1 MPHNGLSFGLPAKAV
16 MSMCVQNF
24 VEALSCSRLNL
35 FSLYDVQGL
44 KYINKLERLNVVHIS
59 YEPLFL

>member
-1 MPHNGLSFGLPAKAV
+1 MPHNDLSFGLPAKAV

-24 VEALSCSRLNL
+24 VEALFCSRLNL

-44 KYINKLERLNVVHIS
+44 KYINKNKKYL
-59 YEPLFL
+59 